1 MNVKVILYILVLPL
15 VMYALD
21 GVNINFIF
29 KKNKVVQAR
38 ILYIMLG
45 LIITYLLVSFIYDF
59 YDVSKIIQGW

>member
-59 YDVSKIIQGW
+59 YDVSKIIQG